1 MLGRTV
7 CLYGSLKT
15 DMIVRIVRIVR
26 MGRVGRVGRRN
37 YSKALVPTE
46 YEQVQDSFV

>member
-15 DMIVRIVRIVR
+15 DMIVRIVR
-26 MGRVGRVGRRN
+26 MGRVGRRN

-46 YEQVQDSFV
+46 YEQVQDNFV